1 MITDE
6 QRAEIVDR
14 RRMGRSIRRI
24 SDELGLSY
32 FEVRRVAREMLAGHL
47 GDGVVSDGDELVTVA
62 VRRGLS
68 RVARIVRN
76 RAIAERG

>member
-24 SDELGLSY
+24 SDELGLPY
-32 FEVRRVAREMLAGHL
+32 LEVRAVAKEMLAGHL
-47 GDGVVSDGDELVTVA
+47 GDGIVTDGDSLVTLA
-62 VRRGLS
+62 VRRGIS
-68 RVARIVRN
+68 RIVRISRN
-76 RAIAERG
+76 RTAVERG